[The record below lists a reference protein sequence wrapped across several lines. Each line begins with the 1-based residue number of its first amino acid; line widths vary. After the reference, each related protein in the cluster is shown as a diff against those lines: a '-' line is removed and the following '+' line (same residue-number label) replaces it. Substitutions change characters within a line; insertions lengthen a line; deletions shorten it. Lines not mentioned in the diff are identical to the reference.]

1 MFEIRFDEQA
11 SILHLRL
18 EGHWNAATFA
28 HFTATLLYQV
38 TRLRLT
44 RRAYVV
50 LSDSSAF
57 AVQSPAIAAAFDRV
71 MQNDKVPRA
80 RAIAIVVGSTL
91 NRLQIRRTIEAPNLR
106 VFDSRE
112 KALEW
117 LTEALAQSKQTAI

>member
-11 SILHLRL
+11 SILRLRL

-28 HFTATLLYQV
+28 NFTATLLYQV

-44 RRAYVV
+44 RRAYVL

-91 NRLQIRRTIEAPNLR
+91 NRLQIRHTIGAPNLR
-106 VFDSRE
+106 VFDNRE
-112 KALEW
+112 TALEW
-117 LTEALAQSKQTAI
+117 PTEVLASPKQNAI